1 MSCERN
7 ANKIA
12 HLAARVAIPR
22 LASKRAYYVGL
33 AAGAAGLLAVV
44 ATRAVPRLRRV
55 PSKRDTG
62 DNATDLCADGLDL
75 VTSQA
80 IPALPSR
87 KRVAPAP
94 LDALAGKT
102 CANCQ
107 ATPQGKPGVWYV
119 IGERAY
125 CQDCAPHAAG
135 EADVD
140 LSTPSGP
147 SPPSICLTIT
157 PPVGSTETDQQNK
170 PHAILSAAD
179 PRKIRLQESPV
190 EVKTTSGR
198 ARIARGAY
206 LVTTRA
212 GAGTGLAITPVL
224 KKDDRGDLVT
234 DPGQWVITHLRSG
247 MAMAGPYSSI
257 DETRRLASVLADIDW
272 RREPDALSRRELAA
286 SRQIIEAYNQALAEA
301 RARSGDRALLGA
313 KIQPTDLFQ
322 NSN

>member
-7 ANKIA
+7 ANQIA
-12 HLAARVAIPR
+12 HLAAQVGIPR
-22 LASKRAYYVGL
+22 LCSKRAFYAGL

-44 ATRAVPRLRRV
+44 ATRAVPRFRRV
-55 PSKRDTG
+55 PSKGDTG
-62 DNATDLCADGLDL
+62 GGVADLRSTGLDL
-75 VTSQA
+75 VTSQT
-80 IPALPSR
+80 IPALPAR
-87 KRVAPAP
+87 KRVAPAAP
-94 LDALAGKT
+94 DALADKT

-119 IGERAY
+119 IEEKAY

-147 SPPSICLTIT
+147 SPPSISLTS
-157 PPVGSTETDQQNK
+157 PPAVGSTETGRQNK
-170 PHAILSAAD
+170 PHAILAAAD

-190 EVKTTSGR
+190 EVKTASGR

-206 LVTTRA
+206 LVTTRT
-212 GAGTGLAITPVL
+212 GTGTGLAITPVL
-224 KKDDRGDLVT
+224 RKDDRGDLVT
-234 DPGQWVITHLRSG
+234 DTGRWAVTHLRSG

-257 DETRRLASVLADIDW
+257 DEARRLASVLAEIDW

-286 SRQIIEAYNQALAEA
+286 SAQIIEAYNQALAEA
-301 RARSGDRALLGA
+301 RARAGDRAAAGKRMEPA
-313 KIQPTDLFQ
+313 DLFGRF
-322 NSN
+322 

>member
-1 MSCERN
+1 M
-7 ANKIA
+7 
-12 HLAARVAIPR
+12 PR
-22 LASKRAYYVGL
+22 LASKRAFYAGL

-44 ATRAVPRLRRV
+44 ATRAAPRLRRV
-55 PSKRDTG
+55 PSKRDAG
-62 DNATDLCADGLDL
+62 DGVAESRADGLDL

-87 KRVAPAP
+87 KRVAPAAP
-94 LDALAGKT
+94 DALAGKT

-119 IGERAY
+119 IEEKAY

-135 EADVD
+135 EANVD

-147 SPPSICLTIT
+147 SPPSISLTIT
-157 PPVGSTETDQQNK
+157 PPVGSTRTNQQTA
-170 PHAILSAAD
+170 PQAILAAAD
-179 PRKIRLQESPV
+179 PRKIRVQESPV
-190 EVKTTSGR
+190 EVKTASGR

-206 LVTTRA
+206 FVTTRT
-212 GAGTGLAITPVL
+212 GTGTGLAITPVL

-257 DETRRLASVLADIDW
+257 AEARRLASVLVEIDW
-272 RREPDALSRRELAA
+272 RREPDALSRRELASSA
-286 SRQIIEAYNQALAEA
+286 QIIEAYNQALAEA
-301 RARSGDRALLGA
+301 RARSGDRAAAGKA
-313 KIQPTDLFQ
+313 MEPADPFG
-322 NSN
+322 SN